1 MDFWSK
7 FFEKTL
13 LTPVT
18 SSSVLRLLEL
28 GMPKVWTWNE
38 FISGPSTN
46 EPYFGDSKEFKCP
59 HHTLALTLSRTVMSD
74 LIKNDPPASVPSL
87 NDVSSVHMP
96 PQTEEE
102 KAIIAKWNAGGCTD
116 AALCGLP
123 FPIGDG
129 PVVQKH
135 SQTEEEKAV
144 IAQWNAGNDSVR
156 EFMSRQAVP
165 DTPIEVP
172 PQTEEE
178 KAIIAQWNAGHYCEG
193 IVHNKDGLTDAAA
206 EGLAAYVRTAQP
218 PPGLPVLRGTRGWN
232 HTASGRSYIWS
243 VIFGGRVTVYFNDG
257 RRDREFSGGFGG
269 IAAAW
274 GWTWGTVHYD
284 DIRQLNRDSS
294 AMWVGTAGPFMS
306 VTSKGVPYP
315 EQSMRMQYLGGGLPA
330 LGALIGLGEFN

>member
-1 MDFWSK
+1 
-7 FFEKTL
+7 
-13 LTPVT
+13 
-18 SSSVLRLLEL
+18 
-28 GMPKVWTWNE
+28 
-38 FISGPSTN
+38 
-46 EPYFGDSKEFKCP
+46 
-59 HHTLALTLSRTVMSD
+59 MSD

-172 PQTEEE
+172 PQTEALHVVEE

-193 IVHNKDGLTDAAA
+193 IVHKWVLVLFPLQCSLFARDIDISPYSKDGLTDAAA